1 VATKARRDGEEDRES
16 GTAVGLSLAAR
27 ENERGQWGPVWW
39 SKEWWAKGGGV
50 GGVTRGTAME
60 EGPGRRLRPDH
71 GGYGQHAAEH
81 VTSREMS
88 ERES

>member
-1 VATKARRDGEEDRES
+1 VAQ
-16 GTAVGLSLAAR
+16 
-27 ENERGQWGPVWW
+27 QWGYHLRPEKMRGGNGVRSGGPWN
-39 SKEWWAKGGGV
+39 GGRRGGV
-50 GGVTRGTAME
+50 GGVTRGTATE

-71 GGYGQHAAEH
+71 GGYGQRAAEH

>member
-1 VATKARRDGEEDRES
+1 MGSGLVVHGMVGE
-16 GTAVGLSLAAR
+16 
-27 ENERGQWGPVWW
+27 
-39 SKEWWAKGGGV
+39 GGGV
-50 GGVTRGTAME
+50 GGVTRGTATE

-71 GGYGQHAAEH
+71 GGYGQRAAEH